1 MLLPRVTRVF
11 RSRWSALWW
20 AAGILFLASRVAT
33 ADGLTGRAASQAT
46 PPADPWAID
55 SQ

>member
-20 AAGILFLASRVAT
+20 AAGILLLASRVAT
-33 ADGLTGRAASQAT
+33 ADGLTSRAASPAP

-55 SQ
+55 TK